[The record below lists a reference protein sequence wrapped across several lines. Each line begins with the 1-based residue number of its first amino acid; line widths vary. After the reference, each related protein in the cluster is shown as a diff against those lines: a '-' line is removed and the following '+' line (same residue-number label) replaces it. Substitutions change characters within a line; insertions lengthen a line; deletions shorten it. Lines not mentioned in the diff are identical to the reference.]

1 MRKAGMPRRRIELFD
16 TTLRDG
22 GQTAGISF
30 SAGDKVRIAH
40 RLADF
45 GIDWIEGGWP
55 GASPKDDE
63 FFSQMRDRR
72 WSRSR
77 LVAFGSTARP
87 GGKAEADAGLCSIVE
102 SGADAAC
109 IFGKAWT
116 LHVTR
121 ALGIGLEENLDLVRE
136 SIAYLKQHFPAVFFD
151 AEHFF
156 DGFNADEAYAV
167 SVLQAAHEAGADALV
182 LCDTNGG
189 SIPYRIAEV
198 VTAMLKRFDG
208 ATIGIHTHN
217 DCELAVANALAAA
230 RVGANHV
237 QGTINGIGE
246 RCGNANLISIIP
258 NLQLKMGLDCG
269 ISAEKMKELRA
280 LSDFVNEMANRLPWR
295 HQPYVGLNAFAH
307 KGGIHV
313 SAIRKASMLYE
324 HIAPELVG
332 NTQRIMVSDQA
343 GRSNVIFK
351 SAELDLGEKLDAGD
365 PAVAKVVAHVKRM
378 EHQGYAFEGAE
389 ASFHLLFLKALNRFR
404 HYFELEGFRVID
416 EKHGHE
422 GRPQAEA
429 TVMITVG
436 GKFSHTAALGN
447 GPVNAMDNALRA
459 ALIGHYPSLAEMRL
473 SDYKVRVLTTTEATR
488 ANVRVLIESTDG
500 RRKWGTVGVST
511 NVIDAS
517 YQALVDA
524 IEYKLLLDKV
534 PPPTEPDVQQVSAD
548 ADARRET

>member
-1 MRKAGMPRRRIELFD
+1 MQNPDMPKRHIELFD

-22 GQTAGISF
+22 GQTAGINF
-30 SAGDKVRIAH
+30 SAGDKKRIAH

-45 GIDWIEGGWP
+45 GMDWIEGGWP
-55 GASPKDDE
+55 GASPKDDD
-63 FFSQMRDRR
+63 FFRLMRDRS
-72 WSRSR
+72 WGRSR

-87 GGKAEADAGLCSIVE
+87 GRQACDDKGLHKLLDC
-102 SGADAAC
+102 GADAVC
-109 IFGKAWT
+109 IFGKAWD
-116 LHVTR
+116 LHATK
-121 ALGIGLEENLDLVRE
+121 ALGITPEENVELVRN
-136 SIAYLKQHFPAVFFD
+136 SVAFLKEHTGTVFFD

-156 DGFNADEAYAV
+156 DGFNADSAYAV
-167 SVLQAAHEAGADALV
+167 SVLDAAHEAGADALV

-189 SIPYRIAEV
+189 NIPYRVAEV
-198 VTAMLKRFDG
+198 VTVMLERFAG
-208 ATIGIHTHN
+208 TSIGIHTHN
-217 DCELAVANALAAA
+217 DCELGVANALAAA
-230 RVGANHV
+230 RVGANQV
-237 QGTINGIGE
+237 QGTINGVGE

-258 NLQLKMGLDCG
+258 DLQLKMGLDCG
-269 ISAEKMKELRA
+269 VSSEKMKELRA

-295 HQPYVGLNAFAH
+295 HQPYVGLSAFAH

-313 SAIRKASMLYE
+313 SAVRKASQLYE
-324 HIAPELVG
+324 HISPEAVG
-332 NTQRIMVSDQA
+332 NSQRIMVSDQA

-351 SAELDLGEKLDAGD
+351 TAEMELGEKLDVND
-365 PAVAKVVAHVKRM
+365 PAVAEVVAHVKQM
-378 EHQGYAFEGAE
+378 ENQGYAFEGAE
-389 ASFHLLFLKALNRFR
+389 ASFHLLFLKALGRFR

-422 GRPQAEA
+422 GKPQAEA

-459 ALIGHYPSLAEMRL
+459 ALAGHYPGLEGMRL

-500 RRKWGTVGVST
+500 RHKWSTVGVST

-534 PPPTEPDVQQVSAD
+534 PPPAESAS
-548 ADARRET
+548 R

>member
-1 MRKAGMPRRRIELFD
+1 MQKAGEPRRRIELFD

-30 SAGDKVRIAH
+30 SAGDKVRIAN

-63 FFSQMRDRR
+63 FFSQMRSRC

-77 LVAFGSTARP
+77 LVAFGSTVRP
-87 GGKAEADAGLCSIVE
+87 GKKADADPGLCSIVD

-121 ALGIGLEENLDLVRE
+121 ALGVGLEENLDLVRE
-136 SIAYLKQHFPAVFFD
+136 SIAFLKRHFPTVFFD

-156 DGFNADEAYAV
+156 DGFNADEAYAG
-167 SVLQAAHEAGADALV
+167 SVLQAAHEAGADALI

-198 VTAMLKRFDG
+198 VTAMLERFDG
-208 ATIGIHTHN
+208 TTIGIHTHN

-246 RCGNANLISIIP
+246 RCGNANLVSIIP

-269 ISAEKMKELRA
+269 ISTEKMKELRA

-295 HQPYVGLNAFAH
+295 HQPYVGQDAFAH

-324 HIAPELVG
+324 HVAPEVVG
-332 NTQRIMVSDQA
+332 NAQRILVSDQA
-343 GRSNVIFK
+343 GRSNILSK
-351 SAELDLGEKLDAGD
+351 MQELEPEAGLNADD
-365 PAVAKVVAHVKRM
+365 PVVAEAVQRIKAL
-378 EHQGYAFEGAE
+378 EATGYSFEGAD
-389 ASFHLLFLKALNRFR
+389 ASFQLLLRRAMGRYQR
-404 HYFELEGFRVID
+404 HFVLVRYRVFD
-416 EKHGHE
+416 EKRGHL
-422 GRPQAEA
+422 QKADVEA
-429 TVMITVG
+429 TVQVRVG
-436 GKFSHTAALGN
+436 DRLVHTAALGN

-459 ALIGHYPSLAEMRL
+459 ALSDCYPNLSDMRL
-473 SDYKVRVLTTTEATR
+473 TDFKVRVLSTKEATR
-488 ANVRVLIESTDG
+488 AGVRVLIESSDG
-500 RRKWGTVGVST
+500 GRKWSTVGVST
-511 NVIDAS
+511 DVLEAA
-517 YQALVDA
+517 YRALNDA
-524 IEYKLLLDKV
+524 IEYKLLLDGV
-534 PPPTEPDVQQVSAD
+534 PPPSEEKEAD
-548 ADARRET
+548 NESE